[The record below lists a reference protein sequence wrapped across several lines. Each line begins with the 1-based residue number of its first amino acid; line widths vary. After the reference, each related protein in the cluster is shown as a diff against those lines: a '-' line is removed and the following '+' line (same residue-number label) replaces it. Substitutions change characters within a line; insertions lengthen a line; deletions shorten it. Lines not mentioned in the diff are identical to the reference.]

1 MPTSKAPTSRP
12 YCHAKMPLDRKG
24 QDAPAAAIALTE
36 SNRIDRESQTTTART
51 TAPTPAATSL
61 ASRRGRRN
69 RQRGQ
74 EGEREACRLLAEEF
88 GLVVRRRLGQERDSG
103 HDLSLPG
110 FAVEVKRRRRIAG
123 LYQWLA
129 QADCGAGSP
138 LLLMRADGQ
147 EWLVTMR
154 FSDWRRLARE
164 EIAAAADE
172 TASKAQCDR
181 AANEGLHDG
190 K

>member
-1 MPTSKAPTSRP
+1 MCCGPDCVSR
-12 YCHAKMPLDRKG
+12 
-24 QDAPAAAIALTE
+24 
-36 SNRIDRESQTTTART
+36 TTTAMST
-51 TAPTPAATSL
+51 PPTNALMSVAA
-61 ASRRGRRN
+61 RRGRRN

-74 EGEREACRLLAEEF
+74 EGEREVCALLSAEF
-88 GLVVRRRLGQERDSG
+88 GFVVRRRLGQERDSG
-103 HDLSLPG
+103 HDVALPG

-172 TASKAQCDR
+172 TAREARCDHD
-181 AANEGLHDG
+181 AHEVLHDG